1 LILIAFIL
9 AVLLSPAITF
19 ALSESSGN
27 VPPSVAPSALPVGL
41 QSIDITL
48 PDEPTQPSAP
58 QGSFWHRLAAFYAQD
73 WHGTLPSAPTP
84 ARAGWPAPVSS
95 PPFPFLD
102 WPYGGSPVIGAP
114 DTNTYPLMTAING
127 AKSRTK
133 IYGWFD
139 GGFNVS
145 TSNRGKYANAPA
157 AYDVIPNSVQL
168 DQAVLYIERLPDEVQ
183 RDHFDWGYRVAQ
195 IYGLDYRYT
204 TAKGILSQQ
213 LLSSNNTYGYD
224 PVMVYADL
232 WFPHIAHGMNVR
244 IGRYISLPDIEA
256 QLAPN
261 NYTYSHSLLYTVDC
275 YTQSGA
281 VATVKLSNHW
291 QVQGGISGG
300 CEAALWTKDATPT
313 GTACASYSWHT
324 GSDNLYL
331 CANAINDGKYAYNNL
346 NGYYLTWYH
355 KLNASWHTST
365 EGWYQYER
373 GVPNIAGNV
382 ANPIAP
388 ERGANGAFCNPG
400 QLRCYAPD
408 WAVVNYVEKDF
419 NHHHDSLNIRN
430 EYVDDMRG
438 QRTGYKTRY
447 SEHLIG
453 VDHWIG
459 STITI
464 RPELRLEHAYD
475 EPAYDLGHKKTQFT
489 VAGDIIFHF

>member
-1 LILIAFIL
+1 VL
-9 AVLLSPAITF
+9 AVFLSPISTF
-19 ALSESSGN
+19 ALEEAATPLPLPRASSAFVLESPG
-27 VPPSVAPSALPVGL
+27 VDIMLPVEPPALTAL
-41 QSIDITL
+41 Q
-48 PDEPTQPSAP
+48 
-58 QGSFWHRLAAFYAQD
+58 GNFWHRLATSYAED
-73 WHGTLPSAPTP
+73 WHGTAPSGPAP
-84 ARAGWPAPVSS
+84 ARAGWPAPVSA
-95 PPFPFLD
+95 PPFPFAD

-114 DTNTYPLMTAING
+114 DTNTYPLMNAING

-168 DQAVLYIERLPDEVQ
+168 DQAALYVERLPDEVQ
-183 RDHFDWGYRVAQ
+183 RGHFDWGFRFTQ
-195 IYGLDYRYT
+195 LYGLDYRYT
-204 TAKGILSQQ
+204 TAKGIFSQQ

-224 PVMVYADL
+224 PVMAYIDL
-232 WFPHIAHGMNVR
+232 WLPRVAKGMNLR

-275 YTQSGA
+275 YTQQGA
-281 VATVKLSNHW
+281 VATVRLSNHW

-300 CEAALWTKDATPT
+300 CEASLWTDDAKPT
-313 GTACASYSWHT
+313 GTACASYYWNT
-324 GSDNLYL
+324 GGDDLYL
-331 CANAINDGKYAYNNL
+331 CANAINDGKYAYNNV

-355 KLNASWHTST
+355 KINASWHTAT

-373 GVPNIAGNV
+373 DVPNIAGNV
-382 ANPIAP
+382 ANPVTP
-388 ERGANGAFCNPG
+388 ETGANGAYCDPG

-408 WAVVNYVEKDF
+408 WAIVNYLEKDF

-430 EYVDDMRG
+430 EYVDDIRG

-447 SEHLIG
+447 TEHLVGI
-453 VDHWIG
+453 DHWIG

-475 EPAYDLGHKKTQFT
+475 APAFDLGHKKTQFT
-489 VAGDIIFHF
+489 IAGDLIYHF